1 LRRRQSCTSS
11 RGREQGRIGR
21 LGICTK
27 RQRPDAGGKH
37 QNNQREADHG
47 KPRSA
52 GDVGQLLCPKTLN
65 NNTTSG
71 KHIAASSTRAQ
82 PRTGSN
88 RGFRSPFAIQMLSE
102 PSDDTRRPRGPHLTV
117 AAKPAVAESCNRR
130 DWRCP
135 TPRDAAYAQM
145 RSKTDTTAPTTPGR
159 VQIASDRPPTRT
171 ALPETPEDRYDA
183 PRIRCSLG
191 NPRLNS
197 LGGG

>member
-1 LRRRQSCTSS
+1 MREIRTLRLT
-11 RGREQGRIGR
+11 
-21 LGICTK
+21 CTK

-130 DWRCP
+130 EVPNPARCRLRP
-135 TPRDAAYAQM
+135 DAKQNRHYGADNA
-145 RSKTDTTAPTTPGR
+145 RSGSDCKRPATNTNGPSGNPGR
-159 VQIASDRPPTRT
+159 SLRCASNSVFAGESQIKFARWW
-171 ALPETPEDRYDA
+171 L
-183 PRIRCSLG
+183 I
-191 NPRLNS
+191 
-197 LGGG
+197 